1 MRNDLKHWELF
12 ILILSYLLVF
22 WGCSTEKVKEKPT
35 RPSPISVTFT
45 DVTAAAGI
53 NFIHS
58 EGDTIELVSQTT
70 SPGAA
75 FADSDNDGDLDI
87 YITNGFGLPNA
98 LYRNNGDGTFSEVA
112 KEAGVDHRGFAM
124 GCNFGDYDND
134 GDLDLYV
141 TNCNEPNVFF
151 RNNGDGTFTDV
162 TLETRTG
169 DDRWGVSGAFAD
181 YDNDGD
187 LDLYVVNYIRF
198 ARELAQ
204 MDFVLVERAEDNVL
218 LAPEPYDP
226 QGNVLYRNN
235 SDGTFTDVTNQAG
248 VADEDGKG
256 LSAMFG
262 DYDNDGDADLF
273 VANDIS
279 RNRLYRNNSD
289 GTFTDV
295 SFLEGVDDPRSGMGI
310 DWGDY
315 DNDGDLDF
323 YVGYF
328 KHQANA
334 LYKNNL
340 PDSPSK
346 GAKNNARLRLSAR
359 NNGRLRLTEILANF
373 DDIALAAGLAEPCRM
388 YVTWGAGFL
397 DYDND
402 GYLDILAVNGHIK
415 SDDIDLTVCIGQP
428 DFLFHNNGDGT
439 FEDVSKNT
447 GVWSSYKYV
456 GRGTAFGDYD
466 KDGDIDI
473 LIANNN
479 GPAVLLRNDGGNQNN
494 WLHLKLIG
502 TQSNRDGIGARV
514 TIKSGGLTQ
523 TREVIAGNSVMS
535 QSSLEATFGLGK
547 NPKAE
552 MVKIRWS
559 SGIVQ
564 TMKDIAAN
572 QIIAVVEKQ
581 E

>member
-1 MRNDLKHWELF
+1 
-12 ILILSYLLVF
+12 LSSFL
-22 WGCSTEKVKEKPT
+22 GCSTEKVKEEPT
-35 RPSPISVTFT
+35 RLPPISVTFT

-75 FADSDNDGDLDI
+75 FADYDNDGYLDI
-87 YITNGFGLPNA
+87 YITNGSGLPNA
-98 LYRNNGDGTFSEVA
+98 LYHNNGDGTFSEVA
-112 KEAGVDHRGFAM
+112 KKAGVDHRGFAM
-124 GCNFGDYDND
+124 GCVFGDCDND

-141 TNCNEPNVFF
+141 LNYNEPNVFF

-162 TLETRTG
+162 TRQTRTG
-169 DDRWGVSGAFAD
+169 GDGRWGVSAAFAD

-187 LDLYVVNYIRF
+187 LDLYVVNYIKFSRD
-198 ARELAQ
+198 LAPK
-204 MDFVLVERAEDNVL
+204 DFVLVERSEDNVL

-226 QGNVLYRNN
+226 QVDVLYRNN
-235 SDGTFTDVTNQAG
+235 GDGTFTDVTDQAG
-248 VADEDGKG
+248 VADKEGKG
-256 LSAMFG
+256 LAAIFG

-279 RNRLYRNNSD
+279 RNKLYRNNGD

-315 DNDGDLDF
+315 DNDGDLDL

-328 KHQANA
+328 KYQANA
-334 LYKNNL
+334 LYRNNL
-340 PDSPSK
+340 PKGPSK
-346 GAKNNARLRLSAR
+346 G
-359 NNGRLRLTEILANF
+359 EMLANF
-373 DDIALAAGLAEPCRM
+373 DDVSLAAGLAEPCRM

-402 GYLDILAVNGHIK
+402 GYLDIFAVNGHIK
-415 SDDIDLTVCIGQP
+415 SDDIDKTVCIGQP
-428 DFLFHNNGDGT
+428 DFLFRNNGDGT
-439 FEDVSKNT
+439 FEDVSKST
-447 GVWSSYKYV
+447 GAWSSYRYV

-466 KDGDIDI
+466 RDGDIDI
-473 LIANNN
+473 FIANNN
-479 GPAVLLRNDGGNQNN
+479 GPAVLLRNDGGNKNN
-494 WLHLKLIG
+494 WLHIKLIG
-502 TQSNRDGIGARV
+502 TKSNRDGVGARV
-514 TIKSGGLTQ
+514 TVKSGELTQ
-523 TREVIAGNSVMS
+523 IREIIAGNSVMS
-535 QSSLEATFGLGK
+535 ESALEAYFGLGK

-552 MVKIRWS
+552 IVTIRWPS
-559 SGIVQ
+559 DIVQ
-564 TMKDIAAN
+564 TMKDVAAN
-572 QIIAVVEKQ
+572 QVITVVEGQ

>member
-1 MRNDLKHWELF
+1 MKRWELF
-12 ILILSYLLVF
+12 IIILSLLLGL
-22 WGCSTEKVKEKPT
+22 WGCSADKVKEEPT
-35 RPSPISVTFT
+35 RPPPISVTFT

-58 EGDTIELVSQTT
+58 EGDIIELVSQTT

-75 FADSDNDGDLDI
+75 FADYDNDDDLDI
-87 YITNGFGLPNA
+87 YITNGSGLPNA
-98 LYRNNGDGTFSEVA
+98 LYRNNGDGTFSDVA
-112 KEAGVDHRGFAM
+112 RQAGVDHRGFAM
-124 GCNFGDYDND
+124 GCVFGDYDND

-141 TNCNEPNVFF
+141 TNYNEPNLFF

-162 TLETRTG
+162 TLETGTG
-169 DDRWGVSGAFAD
+169 DDRWGVSAAFAD

-198 ARELAQ
+198 AKELAPKN
-204 MDFVLVERAEDNVL
+204 FVLVERAEDNVL

-235 SDGTFTDVTNQAG
+235 GDGTFTDVTAQAG
-248 VADEDGKG
+248 VADENGRG
-256 LSAMFG
+256 LSAIFG

-279 RNRLYRNNSD
+279 RNKLYRNNGD
-289 GTFTDV
+289 GTFEDA
-295 SFLEGVDDPRSGMGI
+295 SFLEGVDDPRSGMGV

-315 DNDGDLDF
+315 DNDGDLDL

-328 KHQANA
+328 KYQANA
-334 LYKNNL
+334 LYRNNL
-340 PDSPSK
+340 PKNPSD
-346 GAKNNARLRLSAR
+346 G
-359 NNGRLRLTEILANF
+359 EMLANF
-373 DDIALAAGLAEPCRM
+373 DDIASAAGLAEPCRM

-397 DYDND
+397 DYDNN
-402 GYLDILAVNGHIK
+402 GYLDIFAVNGNIK
-415 SDDIDLTVCIGQP
+415 SDYVDLTVCIGQP

-439 FEDVSKNT
+439 FEDVSESAGAWAN
-447 GVWSSYKYV
+447 YRHV

-466 KDGDIDI
+466 GDGDIDI
-473 LIANNN
+473 FIANNN

-494 WLHLKLIG
+494 WLHIRLIG
-502 TQSNRDGIGARV
+502 TKSNRDGIGARV
-514 TIKSGGLTQ
+514 TVKAGGLAQ

-535 QSSLEATFGLGK
+535 QSSLEVAFGLGN
-547 NPKAE
+547 NPKVE
-552 MVKIRWS
+552 MLKIRWP

-572 QIIAVVEKQ
+572 QIITVVEKQ
-581 E
+581 N

>member
-1 MRNDLKHWELF
+1 LKHWKLF
-12 ILILSYLLVF
+12 IILLLGF
-22 WGCSTEKVKEKPT
+22 LGCSSDKVKEAPT
-35 RPSPISVTFT
+35 RPPRISVTFT

-75 FADSDNDGDLDI
+75 FADYNNDGYLDI
-87 YITNGFGLPNA
+87 YITNGSGLPNA
-98 LYRNNGDGTFSEVA
+98 LYHNNGDGTFSEVA
-112 KEAGVDHRGFAM
+112 KKAGVDHRGFAM
-124 GCNFGDYDND
+124 GCVFGDYDND

-141 TNCNEPNVFF
+141 LNYNEPNVFF

-162 TLETRTG
+162 TRQTRTG
-169 DDRWGVSGAFAD
+169 GDGRWGVSAAFAD

-187 LDLYVVNYIRF
+187 LDLYVVNYIKFSRD
-198 ARELAQ
+198 LAPK
-204 MDFVLVERAEDNVL
+204 DFVLVERSEDNVL

-226 QGNVLYRNN
+226 QANVLYHNN
-235 SDGTFTDVTNQAG
+235 GDGTFTDVTGQAG
-248 VADEDGKG
+248 VADEEGKG
-256 LSAMFG
+256 LAAIFG

-279 RNRLYRNNSD
+279 RNKLYRNNGD

-295 SFLEGVDDPRSGMGI
+295 SFLEGVDDPRSGMGV

-328 KHQANA
+328 KYQANA
-334 LYKNNL
+334 LYRNNL
-340 PDSPSK
+340 PKDPSK
-346 GAKNNARLRLSAR
+346 G
-359 NNGRLRLTEILANF
+359 EMLANF
-373 DDIALAAGLAEPCRM
+373 DDVSLAAGLAEPCRM

-402 GYLDILAVNGHIK
+402 GYLDIFAVNGHIK
-415 SDDIDLTVCIGQP
+415 SDDIDLTTCIGQP
-428 DFLFHNNGDGT
+428 DFLFRNNGDGT
-439 FEDVSKNT
+439 FEDVSKST
-447 GVWSSYKYV
+447 GAWSSYEYV

-466 KDGDIDI
+466 RDGDIDI
-473 LIANNN
+473 FIANNN
-479 GPAVLLRNDGGNQNN
+479 GPVVLLRNDGGNQNN
-494 WLHLKLIG
+494 WLQIKLIG
-502 TQSNRDGIGARV
+502 TKSNRDGIGARV
-514 TIKSGGLTQ
+514 TVKSGELTQ
-523 TREVIAGNSVMS
+523 IREIIAGNSVMS
-535 QSSLEATFGLGK
+535 ESSLEAAFGLEK
-547 NPKAE
+547 DPKAE
-552 MVKIRWS
+552 MVKIRWP

-572 QIIAVVEKQ
+572 QVITVVEEQ
-581 E
+581 D